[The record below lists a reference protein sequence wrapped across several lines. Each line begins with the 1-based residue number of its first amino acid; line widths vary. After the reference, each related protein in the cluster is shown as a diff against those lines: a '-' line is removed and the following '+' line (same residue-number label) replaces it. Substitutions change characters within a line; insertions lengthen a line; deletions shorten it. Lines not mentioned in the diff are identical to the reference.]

1 VRLSASSE
9 HPESLHRT
17 LDLTRAASILAAMRA
32 SSRGHL
38 TLYEF
43 DLFAPYPRLIAG
55 CSARTGGVSGRP
67 YDSLN
72 VGLHVGD
79 DPDVVLENRRRV
91 AQGLGVELAS
101 LVIPR
106 QIHRGQ
112 VAVIA
117 SADRGRGTRSHEDGI
132 PDTDALITSEPGVVL
147 AVMLADCVPVI
158 VFDARTPAV
167 GVAHAGWGG
176 TVHHVVRNTVEAMQ
190 REFGSDPSRMLA
202 GIGPS
207 IGPAS
212 YEVGREVADRA
223 TREFPDASVIR
234 TNADGRFLL
243 DLWSSNVAD
252 LTGAGVPRASIEV
265 AEIDTYEN
273 VERFF
278 SDRRRRPTG
287 RFLAVAGLRA

>member
-1 VRLSASSE
+1 VV
-9 HPESLHRT
+9 
-17 LDLTRAASILAAMRA
+17 AMRA

-43 DLFAPYPRLIAG
+43 DLFAPYPGLIAG
-55 CSARTGGVSGRP
+55 CSARTGGVSSPP

-72 VGLHVGD
+72 VGLHVED
-79 DPDVVLENRRRV
+79 DPDAVLENRRRV
-91 AQGLGVELAS
+91 AEGLGVELAS

-106 QIHRGQ
+106 QIHRGR
-112 VAVIA
+112 VAAIT
-117 SADRGRGTRSHEDGI
+117 SADRGRGASSHEDGI
-132 PDTDALITSEPGVVL
+132 PDTDALITSDPGVVL

-158 VFDARTPAV
+158 VFDPQTPAV

-176 TVHHVVRNTVEAMQ
+176 TVHHVVRNAVEAMQ

-207 IGPAS
+207 IGPSS
-212 YEVGREVADRA
+212 YEVGGEVADCA

-234 TNADGRFLL
+234 AKADGRFLF

-252 LTGAGVPRASIEV
+252 LTDAGVPRANIEI
-265 AEIDTYEN
+265 AEIDTYES

-278 SDRRRRPTG
+278 SDRRQRPTG
-287 RFLAVAGLRA
+287 RFLAVAGL